1 MTQKALQ
8 EIMLHL
14 DRLSSESDQKIKN
27 EAQALSLR
35 VSGDIAQLNAQ
46 MTDLKKQKELLGN
59 ENYARLLEILQQM
72 DEKLRQT
79 N

>member
-1 MTQKALQ
+1 
-8 EIMLHL
+8 MLHL

>member
-1 MTQKALQ
+1 
-8 EIMLHL
+8 MLHL

-35 VSGDIAQLNAQ
+35 VSGNIAQLNAQ

>member
-1 MTQKALQ
+1 
-8 EIMLHL
+8 MLHL

-59 ENYARLLEILQQM
+59 ENYASLLEILQQM